1 MSSQAAAPGALWI
14 LSPLLLLLLLL
25 LGSQPSAASGADVG
39 PGAGPRPVLVP
50 GTFFRYFL
58 AAAGFPTSASR
69 CSWTLCNLDPHH
81 HARYVKVGEAAL
93 PAAARPTSA
102 SASWTSSCNP
112 RAPPWAWRALTRCR
126 GSATPRGPWA
136 SCRPASSSC
145 RWRGSSRPR
154 TMTQGPRAGPSHPSD
169 YFSVEHLVMG
179 NCNPSDM
186 PGGPESCLTS
196 LTRDQGRDA
205 LQVNGVNLA
214 GKSQEEVVSLLRSTK
229 MEGTV
234 SLLVFC
240 QEDDFYPRELKAE
253 DEDPALTPN
262 NTRSFSPS
270 KFGSMTQDLL
280 VWASVSKE
288 SSLKRITQT
297 WGSSSSPL
305 LTEEQ
310 HLKMEAAGE

>member
-205 LQVNGVNLA
+205 LQ
-214 GKSQEEVVSLLRSTK
+214 
-229 MEGTV
+229 
-234 SLLVFC
+234 
-240 QEDDFYPRELKAE
+240 KAE